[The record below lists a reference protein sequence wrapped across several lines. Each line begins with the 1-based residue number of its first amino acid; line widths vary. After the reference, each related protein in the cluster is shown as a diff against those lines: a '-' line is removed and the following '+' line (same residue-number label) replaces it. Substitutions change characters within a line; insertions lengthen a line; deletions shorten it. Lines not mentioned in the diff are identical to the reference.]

1 MLISKFDNTNILS
14 DIKIFEKKYNF
25 DFPKIYRSFL
35 LKYNGGETPKTK
47 FKINRV
53 GSDLRAFYGF
63 GNANEHY
70 HFNTIE
76 KDIHFNEWL
85 QENIIPIATNVF
97 GDYIMIGIKDE
108 NSGKVFFRYHDRA
121 NKVIELADNFE
132 SFINKCKSEKIG
144 HVKSIEERKELLIKN
159 GNAENITDDWIE
171 VWQAE
176 IDKYANMHQEELTI
190 DKVE

>member
-14 DIKIFEKKYNF
+14 DIEIFEKKYKF

-53 GSDLRAFYGF
+53 ASDLRAFYGF
-63 GNANEHY
+63 GNANEYY
-70 HFNTIE
+70 HFDKIE

-108 NSGKVFFRYHDRA
+108 NRGKVFFRYHDRT
-121 NKVIELADNFE
+121 NKAIELAGNFE
-132 SFINKCKSEKIG
+132 LFINKCKSEKIG
-144 HVKSIEERKELLIKN
+144 HIKSIEERKELLIKN

-176 IDKYANMHQEELTI
+176 IDKYSNMHQEELTI